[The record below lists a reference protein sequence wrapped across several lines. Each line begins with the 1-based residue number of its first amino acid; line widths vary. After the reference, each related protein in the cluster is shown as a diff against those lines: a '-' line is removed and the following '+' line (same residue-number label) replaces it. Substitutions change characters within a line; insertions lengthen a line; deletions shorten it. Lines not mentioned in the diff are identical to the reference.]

1 MSRFLPASNTTIFG
15 PPFVSS
21 LTAHEPESG
30 ADDDD
35 VIGWFRQH
43 INLLDRCVIMPRF
56 EGVRTPQRNRRR
68 RLLST
73 SVLITGG
80 AGFIGSALARRLVD
94 AGYDVAVMD
103 VLHPQVHGEHAAID
117 LPPSVRLFTGDV
129 THAPDWDAVLRLLHP
144 SQIVHLAAE
153 TGTAQSLSES
163 TRHGSVNVVGTTQ
176 LVDALS
182 RSAHLPDQLVLA
194 SSRAV
199 YGEGAWQYGSQIF
212 YPQPRSHA
220 QLMAGIWDP
229 QGPTNDPA
237 VPLPSCAG
245 RTEPRPTSIY
255 AATKLAQE
263 HILAA
268 WTAAHDVDLSVLR
281 LQNVYG
287 PGQSLTNSYTGIVAL
302 FARLA
307 REQRT
312 LEVYEDGRIVR
323 DFVYIDDVVDALFAA
338 VAGPAAQPRCLDIG
352 LGIPTTIHQ
361 LAQKIAA
368 ICDAPEP
375 VVVAKFRDGD
385 VRAARCDIEPATK
398 ELDWRPKWAIEDGL
412 GALLDWIGEQ
422 PELPF

>member
-1 MSRFLPASNTTIFG
+1 
-15 PPFVSS
+15 V
-21 LTAHEPESG
+21 
-30 ADDDD
+30 
-35 VIGWFRQH
+35 
-43 INLLDRCVIMPRF
+43 
-56 EGVRTPQRNRRR
+56 
-68 RLLST
+68 ST

-94 AGYDVAVMD
+94 AGYDVAVID
-103 VLHPQVHGEHAAID
+103 VLHPQVHGEHPAID
-117 LPPSVRLFTGDV
+117 LPKSVRLFTGDV
-129 THAPDWDAVLRLLHP
+129 THAADCDAVLRLFRP

-153 TGTAQSLSES
+153 TGTAQSLSEA

-176 LVDALS
+176 LLDALS
-182 RSAHLPDQLVLA
+182 RAALVPDQFVLA

-199 YGEGAWQYGSQIF
+199 YGEGAWQYGSQLF

-220 QLMAGIWDP
+220 QLLAGIWDP
-229 QGPTNDPA
+229 HGPAGEPA

-245 RTEPRPTSIY
+245 RTEPRPTNIY

-268 WTAAHDVDLSVLR
+268 WAAAHDTKLSVLR

-307 REQRT
+307 RHQRQ

-323 DFVYIDDVVDALFAA
+323 DFVFIDDVIEALFAA
-338 VAGPAAQPRCLDIG
+338 LQTPAAEPRCIDIG
-352 LGIPTTIHQ
+352 SGNASTIHQ
-361 LAQKIAA
+361 LARQIAA

-375 VVVAKFRDGD
+375 VVVPKFRDGD
-385 VRAARCDIEPATK
+385 VRAASCNVEPAK
-398 ELDWRPKWAIEDGL
+398 QALGWRPKWTLEDGL
-412 GALLDWIGEQ
+412 DALLAWIGEQ
-422 PELPF
+422 PEAPELQPAEALAQT